1 MSTLAEDELTETSP
15 RGQRS
20 IPDVSAVLLPD
31 RAALGAI
38 CKTLGH
44 RTIQFAA

>member
-1 MSTLAEDELTETSP
+1 MSALAEDELTETSP

-20 IPDVSAVLLPD
+20 IADVSAVLLPD
-31 RAALGAI
+31 WAALGAI

-44 RTIQFAA
+44 LNIHFTV